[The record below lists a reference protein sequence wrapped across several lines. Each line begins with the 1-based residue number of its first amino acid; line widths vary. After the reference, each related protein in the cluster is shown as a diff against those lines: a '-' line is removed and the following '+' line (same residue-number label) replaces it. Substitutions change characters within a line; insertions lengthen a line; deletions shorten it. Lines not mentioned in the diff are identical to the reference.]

1 MKIKNKKLIVFL
13 LVLCLLCTGCQKKKG
28 IGSEKLVDTYCDLP
42 ASEIA
47 RIAPN
52 YHLIQGTVEKGSI
65 FIDEKGDYGLL
76 ANTDDNKVDMLTVIY
91 RRGVGE
97 AKQAQMILDPQVSI
111 YTGYSPCSVSESMSE
126 YYQLY
131 FGKDVVAYT
140 CVCMAKDLAKD
151 IDSKY
156 LENQFKNK

>member
-1 MKIKNKKLIVFL
+1 MKNEILLIFI

-42 ASEIA
+42 ASEIEK
-47 RIAPN
+47 IAPN
-52 YHLIQGTVEKGSI
+52 YRLIQGTVEKGSI
-65 FIDEKGDYGLL
+65 FIDEKGGYGLL
-76 ANTDDNKVDMLTVIY
+76 ANTNNDKIDMLAVIY

-97 AKQAQMILDPQVSI
+97 AKQAQMILDPRVSL
-111 YTGYSPCSVSESMSE
+111 YTDYSPCSESESMSE

-131 FGKDVVAYT
+131 FGKDIVAYT
-140 CVCMAKDLAKD
+140 CVCMAKDWAKD

-156 LENQFKNK
+156 LENQFRNK